1 MMLGIDG
8 HETFLRIDHD
18 GSQGTVES
26 QDRGISCGVD
36 GSVDEE
42 SAEEV
47 ERARQPHSSRMP
59 RPPIEWQGLVQ

>member
-26 QDRGISCGVD
+26 QDRRG
-36 GSVDEE
+36 
-42 SAEEV
+42 
-47 ERARQPHSSRMP
+47 R
-59 RPPIEWQGLVQ
+59 